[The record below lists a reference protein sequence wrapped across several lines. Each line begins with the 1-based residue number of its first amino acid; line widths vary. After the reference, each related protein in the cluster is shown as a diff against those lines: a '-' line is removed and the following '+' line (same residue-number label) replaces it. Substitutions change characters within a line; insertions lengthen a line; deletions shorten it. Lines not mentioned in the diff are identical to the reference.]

1 MPKKEAII
9 AELYRLHYEE
19 LLRRAC
25 ILLHDEEEARDAV
38 GDVMARLMTTDLL
51 PDGDRLRAYA
61 MSSVRFECLNRLK
74 RMKLQERM
82 RRALPFDVPADED
95 AHDDEE
101 MLYLEYQQFIKTGL
115 TDQTRRVFQLHYGSQ
130 RLKYREI
137 DWVSVRQPSISIFR
151 RLSLNSKTDSA
162 NEHQREITAA
172 LGDAGASRALH

>member
-1 MPKKEAII
+1 MPKKKAII

-25 ILLHDEEEARDAV
+25 ILLHDEEDARDAV

-51 PDGDRLRAYA
+51 PDGDRLRAYT

-115 TDQTRRVFQLHYGSQ
+115 TEQTRRVFQLHYGSQ

-137 DWVSVRQPSISIFR
+137 AEQLGISEAAVYKH
-151 RLSLNSKTDSA
+151 LSQAIVKLKNRFSK
-162 NEHQREITAA
+162 
-172 LGDAGASRALH
+172 